1 MKHGNN
7 KPGLILVVEREQ
19 TKVWPGV
26 QSFNVWNLRLQQFQG
41 WRRNCQSGESRSRFV
56 PGSCSITVNGIEPGG
71 RMAAALST
79 ALQQCYARP
88 LTSSSNTEQR
98 IELIAS
104 SKLFAGLSR
113 QCCERIA
120 EQALPRTFDRDELL
134 FMQGDSLRHVML
146 IRTGSVK
153 ITQLSASGNEVIL
166 WMYGRAMRLACW
178 LNHILR
184 LHMFRSRH

>member
-1 MKHGNN
+1 
-7 KPGLILVVEREQ
+7 
-19 TKVWPGV
+19 
-26 QSFNVWNLRLQQFQG
+26 
-41 WRRNCQSGESRSRFV
+41 
-56 PGSCSITVNGIEPGG
+56 
-71 RMAAALST
+71 MAAALST
-79 ALQQCYARP
+79 ALQQCYASP
-88 LTSSSNTEQR
+88 LTSSSNTEHR

-166 WMYGRAMRLACW
+166 WMYGRGSGMEIGNAAGLHARLRANQDQFQPNP
-178 LNHILR
+178 L
-184 LHMFRSRH
+184 FAAE